1 MHILPPN
8 IVVRFS
14 CRYFDFNPYVC
25 FFGNIYVALGLTGAY
40 LKNNPLVQ
48 FFINFNALV
57 VKLPHLAVKPLVTLL
72 RLSSVYGFST
82 LVDIAFYDKP
92 QH

>member
-1 MHILPPN
+1 
-8 IVVRFS
+8 VVRFS